1 MGLFISFGG
10 RNEISSPV
18 GHTPMI
24 SSFGKVAIYHRQEDA
39 SGTYDFLLVLAKKP
53 EYFLSAFLLPQWG
66 HLTGGWASNSFM
78 ER

>member
-1 MGLFISFGG
+1 LYHALLFRAVLQEGS
-10 RNEISSPV
+10 NVPSPR
-18 GHTPMI
+18 GCI
-24 SSFGKVAIYHRQEDA
+24 RA
-39 SGTYDFLLVLAKKP
+39 YDFLLVLAKKP